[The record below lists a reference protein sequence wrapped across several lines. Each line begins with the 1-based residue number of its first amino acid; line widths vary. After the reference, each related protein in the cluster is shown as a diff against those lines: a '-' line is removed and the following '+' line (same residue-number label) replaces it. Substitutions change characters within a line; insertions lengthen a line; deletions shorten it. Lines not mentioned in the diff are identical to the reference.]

1 MSTGDARFAVDG
13 SIFIP
18 TDSDEIGRVIIP

>member
-18 TDSDEIGRVIIP
+18 TDSDKIRRLITP